1 MIPKKLLTIIV
12 LVLFSASS
20 SVSWAQMNATIV
32 WDEIKHIASENGYK
46 ISALINQSE
55 NGINITDFSLINK
68 ATETSEVATV
78 EIDLLDIQI
87 LERSDGSVEI
97 RPDYAQEIMIK
108 LYEEGEISSFVL
120 KPLSDNTTM
129 VISGEVGAPVFQ
141 INSSLFGL
149 QLIEY
154 DLPSV

>member
-1 MIPKKLLTIIV
+1 MILKKLLTIIA

-55 NGINITDFSLINK
+55 NGINITDFSLIYK
-68 ATETSEVATV
+68 ATETSEVATI

-87 LERSDGSVEI
+87 LERSRD
-97 RPDYAQEIMIK
+97 QK
-108 LYEEGEISSFVL
+108 
-120 KPLSDNTTM
+120 
-129 VISGEVGAPVFQ
+129 
-141 INSSLFGL
+141 
-149 QLIEY
+149 
-154 DLPSV
+154 